1 MRIFVTGASGFI
13 GSRELG
19 YAPVV
24 TVEEGL
30 AALRAE
36 P

>member
-1 MRIFVTGASGFI
+1 VRTDKAR
-13 GSRELG
+13 RELG

-30 AALRAE
+30 AAMAAAR